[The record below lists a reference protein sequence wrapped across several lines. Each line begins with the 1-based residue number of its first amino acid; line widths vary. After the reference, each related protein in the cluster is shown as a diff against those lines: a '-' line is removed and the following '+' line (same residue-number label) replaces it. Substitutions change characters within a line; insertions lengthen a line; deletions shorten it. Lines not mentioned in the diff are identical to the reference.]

1 MRPFDKIF
9 AHFWIIR
16 DLRFYP
22 LLLCV
27 LFLAY
32 KSGML
37 GLTIIIG
44 GSFGSPPKVLRMT
57 KGVGPWL
64 ARSGHRGS
72 KRVKTCPTSAPYLT
86 LREFIFLPKNLMA
99 YSFWPKFSLG
109 SGSIMADTKG
119 TPPDPFKDWK
129 NKFEAFFEM
138 AITFWIEAPEKV
150 LGCQKFCFEPNFW
163 ILQEKFGKLHPSPL
177 QPQKCVYA

>member
-72 KRVKTCPTSAPYLT
+72 KRVKTCPTLAPYLT
-86 LREFIFLPKNLMA
+86 LREFIFLSKNLMV
-99 YSFWPKFSLG
+99 YRFWAKFSFESEFRMGPLQGEPLGPSKVGKFFFQSLNG
-109 SGSIMADTKG
+109 SGGVPLVS
-119 TPPDPFKDWK
+119 
-129 NKFEAFFEM
+129 
-138 AITFWIEAPEKV
+138 AILEPLPNEN
-150 LGCQKFCFEPNFW
+150 LGQK
-163 ILQEKFGKLHPSPL
+163 L
-177 QPQKCVYA
+177 